1 MHRLLIA
8 AASLAFIAATAAP
21 ALADDY
27 PPCSRSVVD
36 HCRVAPVM
44 GHHHYTGAHRG
55 NRHHHSNKEQV
66 GNTKG
71 RH

>member
-27 PPCSRSVVD
+27 PPCSRSVTD
-36 HCRVAPVM
+36 HCRVAPTRGHAHYTR
-44 GHHHYTGAHRG
+44 GHHR
-55 NRHHHSNKEQV
+55 RHHSQGEQV
-66 GNTKG
+66 GNAKG
-71 RH
+71 KH

>member
-8 AASLAFIAATAAP
+8 AATLAFVAATAAP

-27 PPCSRSVVD
+27 PPCSRSVTD
-36 HCRVAPVM
+36 HCRVVPIK
-44 GHHHYTGAHRG
+44 GHTHHLRKHRRHSRQQTPGAQIG
-55 NRHHHSNKEQV
+55 NA
-66 GNTKG
+66 KG